1 MGNIYWYVGNLGFA
15 QKQFLYAHTPATRIN
30 KDWIGCVCRK
40 RMQLGGRGADS
51 VGAERGGDQ
60 PGRRLTRGGL
70 LEGDLVPAT
79 DPKLKK
85 SGIRIRVQPVSDPP
99 HCSGHRAD
107 TWQCGG

>member
-1 MGNIYWYVGNLGFA
+1 MS
-15 QKQFLYAHTPATRIN
+15 K
-30 KDWIGCVCRK
+30 KDAA
-40 RMQLGGRGADS
+40 GGRGADS

-85 SGIRIRVQPVSDPP
+85 SGIRIRFQPVSDPP